1 VVSDRDGA
9 RARDVEASRRVTDRC
24 LLQTLERY
32 YDTVPR
38 AAADAEP
45 VGPFTLF
52 VAREGWP
59 YYARP
64 RLGCDAT
71 YTASDVRAVLAR
83 QRELDVPRNLEWVHE
98 TTPSMLAAA
107 REVGLA
113 VDECAL
119 LVLDETLPP
128 PAVDG
133 VTVRMLDPADPGF
146 AASWAAVDAGFSGR
160 DEVRPERVNSAMAA
174 RAEAGLLRMTGAF
187 DGDAQAIGGGSHSP
201 RDGVTEL
208 TGIAVLP
215 SWRRRGVGSA
225 LTAELTRDA
234 QACGATTVFLS
245 AASEAVARL
254 YEGVGFVR
262 VGTACIVSDHE

>member
-1 VVSDRDGA
+1 M
-9 RARDVEASRRVTDRC
+9 EASRRVTDRR

-38 AAADAEP
+38 AAADAES

-64 RLGCDAT
+64 RLGSDAT
-71 YTASDVRAVLAR
+71 YTTADIGAVLAR
-83 QRELDVPRNLEWVHE
+83 QRELDVPRNLEWVHQ
-98 TTPSMLAAA
+98 TTPSLLAAA
-107 REVGLA
+107 REVGMA

-119 LVLDETLPP
+119 LVLDESLPP

-133 VTVRMLDPADPGF
+133 VTVRMLDPTEPGF
-146 AASWAAVDAGFSGR
+146 ASARAAVDAGFSDR
-160 DEVRPERVNSAMAA
+160 DEVRPQRVSNAIAA
-174 RAEAGLLRMTGAF
+174 RAEAGLLRMAGAF
-187 DGDAQAIGGGSHSP
+187 DGDGQAIGGGSHSP
-201 RDGVTEL
+201 RDDVSEL
-208 TGIAVLP
+208 TGIAVVP
-215 SWRRRGVGSA
+215 SWRRRGVGAA
-225 LTAELTRDA
+225 LTAALARDA
-234 QACGATTVFLS
+234 HACGATTVFLS
-245 AASEAVARL
+245 AASETVARL